1 MLSGQ
6 NQHKG
11 KLGENAAATFLAK
24 KGYRIISR
32 NFFVRGGELD
42 LVAVHDN
49 TLIFVEVKTR
59 SGADFGTA
67 EEAVT
72 PWKIKAL
79 LRAGQ
84 YFKLKHPNLPEALR
98 LDLVTVSL
106 NSANQVTHLEHL
118 GNIAE
123 A

>member
-1 MLSGQ
+1 MQ
-6 NQHKG
+6 PKPNQLKG
-11 KLGENAAATFLAK
+11 KIGEDAAATFLTK

-42 LVAVHDN
+42 LVAVYHD
-49 TLIFVEVKTR
+49 TLVFVEVKTR
-59 SGADFGTA
+59 TSTDFGTP

-84 YFKLKHPNLPEALR
+84 YFTLKHPGLPESLR
-98 LDLVTVSL
+98 LDLITITL
-106 NSANQVTHLEHL
+106 DPANQVTHLEHL
-118 GNIAE
+118 ENIAG